1 MGKRVRCPRC
11 FGKGY
16 LDDRDLKRL
25 RIGRSHAGE
34 KCDFCDGDGK
44 VDKDFDRDNVRPETT
59 SEDRRHRGGIC
70 FITSAYAEYLNKS
83 DDCAE
88 LTTLRG
94 YRDTYVVNLDNGV
107 QIVKEYYRIAPLI
120 LEKLSNS
127 SDRAEIFNKVII
139 PDLEKCLDLI
149 KQGNQEE
156 AFSVYSKLVLS
167 LKTITKV
174 N

>member
-34 KCDFCDGDGK
+34 KCDFCDGEGK
-44 VDKDFDRDNVRPETT
+44 VDRDFDPGDVRPNNTI
-59 SEDRRHRGGIC
+59 EDRQKKGGIC

-83 DDCAE
+83 DDCKE
-88 LTTLRG
+88 LMTLRR
-94 YRDTYVVNLDNGV
+94 YRDTYVLNLDNGGN
-107 QIVKEYYRIAPLI
+107 IIKEYYRIAPLI
-120 LEKLSNS
+120 LNSLYESTEK
-127 SDRAEIFNKVII
+127 DKIFKQVII
-139 PDLEKCLDLI
+139 PNLEKCLNLI
-149 KQGNQEE
+149 ENNDMEK
-156 AFSVYSKLVLS
+156 AFNTYSELVLTLKS
-167 LKTITKV
+167 LTKI

>member
-44 VDKDFDRDNVRPETT
+44 VDKDFDRESVRPETT
-59 SEDRRHRGGIC
+59 SEDRLRRGGWC

-88 LTTLRG
+88 LMLMRN
-94 YRDTYVVNLDNGV
+94 YRDTYLLNLTNGNEII
-107 QIVKEYYRIAPLI
+107 QEYYRIAPLI
-120 LEKLSNS
+120 LSNL
-127 SDRAEIFNKVII
+127 NKVQEKDKVFQELII
-139 PDLEKCLDLI
+139 PSLEKCLNLI
-149 KQGNQEE
+149 QENNME
-156 AFSVYSKLVLS
+156 GAFDTYSKMVLK
-167 LKTITKV
+167 LKSITHID
-174 N
+174 